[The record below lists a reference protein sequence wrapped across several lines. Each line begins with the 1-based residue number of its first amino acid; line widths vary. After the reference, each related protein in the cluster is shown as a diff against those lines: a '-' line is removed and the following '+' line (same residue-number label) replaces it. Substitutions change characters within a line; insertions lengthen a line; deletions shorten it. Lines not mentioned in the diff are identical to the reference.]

1 MNWFIVV
8 VMTAQLNSA
17 GLEETPLFIPFK
29 TFETQD
35 SCMDYATHNSQALF
49 LKAWQQYEGKIQ
61 PKMLNCVTEDIL
73 RSIGETAGKQENEKN
88 I

>member
-1 MNWFIVV
+1 
-8 VMTAQLNSA
+8 
-17 GLEETPLFIPFK
+17 
-29 TFETQD
+29 
-35 SCMDYATHNSQALF
+35 MDYATHNSQALF

-73 RSIGETAGKQENEKN
+73 RSIGETVGKQENEKN